1 MAVLIRTWLGLAML
15 GAALVHLGVAATA
28 PPALL
33 VILTLLGLAELA
45 WAFAALAGSAVPLP
59 RAALVIALLPPLTWT
74 AVVVVTATVTHGAHH
89 ASPPLQHA
97 SSGMSVLPGLP
108 MLLASVLDLVPAA
121 VIAARL
127 RRGGLQSTRAEVVP
141 KALPY
146 LLGVA
151 LGGGAVA
158 GVTSTALGAT
168 QVGALAMRSM
178 GH

>member
-1 MAVLIRTWLGLAML
+1 MAVLIRTWLGISML

-45 WAFAALAGSAVPLP
+45 WAFATLAGSAVPLP

-74 AVVVVTATVTHGAHH
+74 AVAVTATVTHGAHH

-108 MLLASVLDLVPAA
+108 MLLASMLDLVPAA

-127 RRGGLQSTRAEVVP
+127 RRGGPQSTRAEVVP

-168 QVGALAMRSM
+168 QVGALAMRGM